1 MAGSQ
6 LKRLKASLLDQ
17 GIIGPQKSKKQ
28 KKQAAEEARANQAAG
43 RGYGTTS
50 NGDKRLKKSAA
61 LETIR
66 EQFNPFQFKMNAR
79 GPKFPVTSLKN
90 AHVPESLRGI
100 KGRPTVSLSRAEEKR
115 RSTLLLD
122 MQRRNKVGGIL
133 DRRLGEGDPN
143 MTPEERALERFTFEK
158 QRIHNKKGAV
168 FDLEDDDAG
177 FLGGADDG
185 GGLTHMGKSLSLGD
199 LSKRRRG
206 DVNEDDDDDEL
217 NIRDDFD
224 EEDLQGSDD
233 DDGDDGTELGRK
245 KQQLKRMREELFGD
259 KEGDGAGG
267 EGGEEGAPERKKSKK
282 EVMEEVI
289 AKSKYYKYE
298 RQVTREN
305 DDDVRAELDKMLP
318 ELQQLLSTKPVKAAP
333 QNGVAPII
341 GAPFDKDAFDK
352 TYDVRLRQ
360 LIQDK
365 KAEPSA
371 RTKTE
376 EEVAAEQS
384 AHLKKLEE
392 SRVRRMMGQIGYDD
406 GGNGSE
412 DDDSEGGGKG
422 KKEKKNAG
430 KESGAPSNDGP
441 AVQILRGDD
450 YEEDEFDLGKGIKVK
465 HTAAELGF
473 DDEDDFLIDDDLV
486 FSGSEIDVD
495 ESDEGDNDESGGDK
509 DGNASEASED
519 DEFIRGILTEGEK
532 KNAVFANAGKLPA
545 TAAQGN
551 DDDGVPYTFP
561 CPQTHAELLAV
572 LEDIPVA
579 KLPTVVQRI
588 RALYHPKLDHG
599 NKDRL
604 GRFAAALVEHI
615 AYLTE
620 GEQPPYA
627 TIESLVRHVHSL
639 AKTVPIEVA
648 VAFRAHIAAME
659 GISVGDA
666 PKKAS
671 NSAGSNRAL
680 AFNSGDLAIL
690 TAAGSVFPTSDHFHQ
705 VITPAMLAMA
715 RYLEQAPR
723 RLLSDYATGL
733 YVCTLMCQFQR
744 LSKRYVPELANY
756 VLSTLLALAPVA
768 SDVLASPATGFFPVH
783 TPAQGVRIEKAQ
795 SLKTVRKLRV
805 SDCRPEEGASEN
817 SNSNSNELKLALF
830 STALTLLA
838 DAATSLWA
846 GKASLYETLEP
857 CRAVLQHLRTN
868 KTCRSQLPAAV
879 NKEVDRLATQVDA
892 TQRAAHLARRPLELH
907 HHRPLAIRTFIPRFE
922 DEFDP
927 DKHYDPNRERAEAAK
942 LKAEFKRERKGAL
955 RELRKDTHFMQREK
969 LKMKKAKDAAYEKKY
984 KRLVAEIQGSE
995 GREANAYERERQA
1008 RKRK

>member
-50 NGDKRLKKSAA
+50 SGDKRLKKSAA

-90 AHVPESLRGI
+90 ANVPENLRGI

-168 FDLEDDDAG
+168 FDLEDDEAG
-177 FLGGADDG
+177 FLGGADD

-199 LSKRRRG
+199 FSKRRSG
-206 DVNEDDDDDEL
+206 DFEDNDDLDV
-217 NIRDDFD
+217 RDDFD
-224 EEDLQGSDD
+224 EEDLRGSDD
-233 DDGDDGTELGRK
+233 EDDGTEMGRK

-259 KEGDGAGG
+259 KA
-267 EGGEEGAPERKKSKK
+267 EGGEDGAPERKKSKK
-282 EVMEEVI
+282 EVMDEVI

-298 RQVTREN
+298 RQVAREN

-392 SRVRRMMGQIGYDD
+392 SRMRRMMGQIGYDD

-412 DDDSEGGGKG
+412 DDSEDGGKG
-422 KKEKKNAG
+422 EKKKAD
-430 KESGAPSNDGP
+430 KEAAANDGP
-441 AVQILRGDD
+441 ALQILRADD
-450 YEEDEFDLGKGIKVK
+450 YEEDEFNLGKGIKVK

-495 ESDEGDNDESGGDK
+495 EDDEDNESGDEDGEGNDEDEE
-509 DGNASEASED
+509 DD
-519 DEFIRGILTEGEK
+519 DEFIRGILTEDEK
-532 KNAVFANAGKLPA
+532 KNAVFANAGKLPSTA
-545 TAAQGN
+545 TQGN
-551 DDDGVPYTFP
+551 DDDGVPFTFP
-561 CPQTHAELLAV
+561 CPQTHTELLVV
-572 LEDIPVA
+572 LENIPVA

-604 GRFAAALVEHI
+604 GHFAAALIEHV
-615 AYLTE
+615 AYLAD
-620 GEQPPYA
+620 GEEPPYA
-627 TIESLVRHVHSL
+627 TIESLVRHIHSL

-648 VAFRAHIAAME
+648 VAFRTHLAAME
-659 GISVGDA
+659 GVTIGDA
-666 PKKAS
+666 PKADKTAS
-671 NSAGSNRAL
+671 RAVS
-680 AFNSGDLAIL
+680 FNSGDLAIL

-715 RYLEQAPR
+715 RYLEQATPR
-723 RLLSDYATGL
+723 SLADYATGL
-733 YVCTLMCQFQR
+733 YVSTLVCQYQR
-744 LSKRYVPELANY
+744 LSKRYVPELVNY
-756 VLSTLLALAPVA
+756 VLNALLALAPA
-768 SDVLASPATGFFPVH
+768 GSDALAKPATGFFPVH
-783 TPAQGVRIEKAQ
+783 TPARGVRIEKAQ
-795 SLKTVRKLRV
+795 SLKKIRKLRA
-805 SDCRPEEGASEN
+805 SDCRPSEDEGD
-817 SNSNSNELKLALF
+817 NELKLALF
-830 STALTLLA
+830 NTALALLG
-838 DAATSLWA
+838 DAAISLWS
-846 GKASLYETLEP
+846 GKAALYETLEP

-868 KTCRSQLPAAV
+868 KTCRAQLPASV
-879 NKEVDRLATQVDA
+879 NKEVDRLTTQIEA

-907 HHRPLAIRTFIPRFE
+907 HHRPLAIRTFVPRFE

-955 RELRKDTHFMQREK
+955 RELRKDAHFMQREK

>member
-43 RGYGTTS
+43 RGHGTTS

-79 GPKFPVTSLKN
+79 GPKFPVTSLK
-90 AHVPESLRGI
+90 AAQVPESLRGI
-100 KGRPTVSLSRAEEKR
+100 KGRPTVSLSRGEEKR
-115 RSTLLLD
+115 RATLLLD

-168 FDLEDDDAG
+168 FDLEDGDDG

-199 LSKRRRG
+199 LRGRRNLR
-206 DVNEDDDDDEL
+206 NDDDDDDDL
-217 NIRDDFD
+217 NLSDAKDDFD
-224 EEDLQGSDD
+224 EKDLAGSDED
-233 DDGDDGTELGRK
+233 DDPERAYK
-245 KQQLKRMREELFGD
+245 KKQLKRMRDELFGD
-259 KEGDGAGG
+259 KE
-267 EGGEEGAPERKKSKK
+267 EGGAAGREDGAPERKKTKK

-298 RQVTREN
+298 RQLAKET
-305 DDDVRAELDKMLP
+305 DDDVRAELDNMLP
-318 ELQQLLSTKPVKAAP
+318 ELQQLLSTKPVKPTP
-333 QNGVAPII
+333 QSKDVAPII

-360 LIQDK
+360 LIQDT

-376 EEVAAEQS
+376 EEVAEEQS

-392 SRVRRMMGQIGYDD
+392 SRVRRMLGQIGYDE
-406 GGNGSE
+406 GGNGS
-412 DDDSEGGGKG
+412 DDESDEGGKG
-422 KKEKKNAG
+422 GKKAKAEKEAAAAAN
-430 KESGAPSNDGP
+430 GP
-441 AVQILRGDD
+441 VVQILRADD
-450 YEEDEFDLGKGIKVK
+450 YEEDEFQLGQGIKVK

-486 FSGSEIDVD
+486 FSGSEVDVD
-495 ESDEGDNDESGGDK
+495 ESDEDDSDDEEGSGAEDNE
-509 DGNASEASED
+509 EEE
-519 DEFIRGILTEGEK
+519 DEFIRGLLTEDEK
-532 KNAVFANAGKLPA
+532 KDAVFANAGKLPS
-545 TAAQGN
+545 TAVKGR

-561 CPQTHAELLAV
+561 CPQTHAELLVV
-572 LEDIPVA
+572 LEDVPVA

-604 GRFAAALVEHI
+604 GRFAAALVQHI
-615 AYLTE
+615 AYLANGAT
-620 GEQPPYA
+620 PPYA
-627 TIESLVRHVHSL
+627 TIENLVRHIHSL
-639 AKTVPIEVA
+639 AKTVPTEVA
-648 VAFRAHIAAME
+648 VAFRTHLAAME
-659 GISVGDA
+659 GITIGDETST
-666 PKKAS
+666 KAS
-671 NSAGSNRAL
+671 GSRAL
-680 AFNSGDLAIL
+680 AFNGGDLAIL

-705 VITPAMLAMA
+705 VITPATLAMA
-715 RYLEQAPR
+715 RYLEQAPPR
-723 RLLSDYATGL
+723 SLTDYATGL
-733 YVCTLMCQFQR
+733 YVCTLVCQYQR
-744 LSKRYVPELANY
+744 LSKRYVPELVNY
-756 VLSTLLALAPVA
+756 VLNTLLALAPVA
-768 SDVLASPATGFFPVH
+768 SDVLANPATGHFPVH
-783 TPAQGVRIEKAQ
+783 TPARGVRIEKAQ

-805 SDCRPEEGASEN
+805 SDCRPSTEDGSSSPDASE
-817 SNSNSNELKLALF
+817 LKAALFGTALAL
-830 STALTLLA
+830 LN
-838 DAATSLWA
+838 DAATNLWT

-857 CRAVLQHLRTN
+857 CRAVLQHLRTT
-868 KTCRSQLPAAV
+868 KTCRSQLPAAL
-879 NKEVDRLATQVDA
+879 NKEVDRLAAQIDA
-892 TQRAAHLARRPLELH
+892 TQRLAHLARRPLELH
-907 HHRPLAIRTFIPRFE
+907 GHRPLAIRTFVPRFE

-942 LKAEFKRERKGAL
+942 LQAEFKRERKGAM
-955 RELRKDTHFMQREK
+955 RELRKDAHFMQREK

-984 KRLVAEIQGSE
+984 KRLVAEIQGTE

>member
-43 RGYGTTS
+43 RG
-50 NGDKRLKKSAA
+50 GDKRLKKSAA

-79 GPKFPVTSLKN
+79 GPKFPVTSLK
-90 AHVPESLRGI
+90 ASQVPESLRGI
-100 KGRPTVSLSRAEEKR
+100 KGRPTVSLSKGEEKR
-115 RSTLLLD
+115 RATLLLD

-158 QRIHNKKGAV
+158 QRMHNKKGAI
-168 FDLEDDDAG
+168 FDLEEGDSN
-177 FLGGADDG
+177 FLGDADD
-185 GGLTHMGKSLSLGD
+185 GGLTHMGKSLSFGD
-199 LSKRRRG
+199 LRGRRKF
-206 DVNEDDDDDEL
+206 DDDDEDGDVGE
-217 NIRDDFD
+217 IKDDFD
-224 EEDLQGSDD
+224 EEDLAGSDED
-233 DDGDDGTELGRK
+233 EDEDPERAYK
-245 KQQLKRMREELFGD
+245 KKQLKRMHDELFGD
-259 KEGDGAGG
+259 KEEGTGAATNG
-267 EGGEEGAPERKKSKK
+267 EDGAPERKKSKK

-298 RQVTREN
+298 RQLAKET

-318 ELQQLLSTKPVKAAP
+318 ELQTLLSTKPVKPTP
-333 QNGVAPII
+333 QGQDVAPII

-365 KAEPSA
+365 KAEPST

-376 EEVAAEQS
+376 EEIANEQS
-384 AHLKKLEE
+384 EHLKKLEE
-392 SRVRRMMGQIGYDD
+392 SRLRRMNGEIGYNE
-406 GGNGSE
+406 GGNGS
-412 DDDSEGGGKG
+412 DDESDEGGKG
-422 KKEKKNAG
+422 NKKSKDKKDKKD
-430 KESGAPSNDGP
+430 KEDGP
-441 AVQILRGDD
+441 ALQILREDD
-450 YEEDEFDLGKGIKVK
+450 EEDEFNLGQGIKVK

-486 FSGSEIDVD
+486 FSGSEVDVD
-495 ESDEGDNDESGGDK
+495 ESDEDDSGDEGGEE
-509 DGNASEASED
+509 GED
-519 DEFIRGILTEGEK
+519 NEEEEDEFIRGLLTEDEK
-532 KNAVFANAGKLPA
+532 KNAVFANAGKLPS
-545 TAAQGN
+545 TAPKGL

-561 CPQTHAELLAV
+561 CPQTHAELLVV
-572 LEDIPVA
+572 LEDVPVA

-604 GRFAAALVEHI
+604 GHFAAALVEHI
-615 AYLTE
+615 AYLANGDE
-620 GEQPPYA
+620 PPYA
-627 TIESLVRHVHSL
+627 TIESLVRHIHSL

-648 VAFRAHIAAME
+648 VAFRTHLAAME
-659 GISVGDA
+659 GIAIGDDSN
-666 PKKAS
+666 KSKTKADS
-671 NSAGSNRAL
+671 RAVAL
-680 AFNSGDLAIL
+680 NSGDLAIL

-715 RYLEQAPR
+715 RYLEQAPPR
-723 RLLSDYATGL
+723 SLAEYATGL
-733 YVCTLMCQFQR
+733 YVCTLLCQYQR
-744 LSKRYVPELANY
+744 LSKRYVPEMVNY
-756 VLSTLLALAPVA
+756 VLNTLLALAPVG
-768 SDVLASPATGFFPVH
+768 SDALANPATGHFPVH
-783 TPAQGVRIEKAQ
+783 TPVRGVRIEKAQ
-795 SLKTVRKLRV
+795 SVKSVRKLRI
-805 SDCRPEEGASEN
+805 SDAKSSSET
-817 SNSNSNELKLALF
+817 NELKAALF
-830 STALTLLA
+830 STALALLN
-838 DAATSLWA
+838 DAATNLWT

-857 CRAVLQHLRTN
+857 CRAVLHHLRNT
-868 KTCRSQLPAAV
+868 KTCRSQLPPPL
-879 NKEVDRLATQVDA
+879 NKEVDRLAAQIDA
-892 TQRAAHLARRPLELH
+892 AQRLAHLARRPLELH
-907 HHRPLAIRTFIPRFE
+907 HHRPLAIRTFVPRFE

-942 LKAEFKRERKGAL
+942 LQAEFKRERKGAL
-955 RELRKDTHFMQREK
+955 RELRKDAHFMQREK
-969 LKMKKAKDAAYEKKY
+969 LKIKKAKDAAYEKKY

>member
-43 RGYGTTS
+43 RGHGTTS

-79 GPKFPVTSLKN
+79 GPKFPVTSLKS
-90 AHVPESLRGI
+90 AQVPESLRGI
-100 KGRPTVSLSRAEEKR
+100 KGRPTVSLSRGEEKR
-115 RSTLLLD
+115 RATLLLD

-158 QRIHNKKGAV
+158 QRIHNKKGAI
-168 FDLEDDDAG
+168 FDLEDGEDG
-177 FLGGADDG
+177 FLSGLDG

-199 LSKRRRG
+199 LRGRRNFDIDEDEDEG
-206 DVNEDDDDDEL
+206 DNLGEMK
-217 NIRDDFD
+217 DDFD
-224 EEDLQGSDD
+224 EEDLAGS
-233 DDGDDGTELGRK
+233 GDEDEDPERAYK
-245 KQQLKRMREELFGD
+245 KKQLKRMHDELFGD
-259 KEGDGAGG
+259 KE
-267 EGGEEGAPERKKSKK
+267 EGGAAAGEDGEPGRKKSKK

-298 RQVTREN
+298 RQLNKEN

-318 ELQQLLSTKPVKAAP
+318 ELQTLLSTKPVKATP
-333 QNGVAPII
+333 QGTAVAPII

-365 KAEPSA
+365 KAEPST

-376 EEVAAEQS
+376 EEVAEEQS

-392 SRVRRMMGQIGYDD
+392 SRLRRMNGEIGYNE
-406 GGNGSE
+406 GGNGS
-412 DDDSEGGGKG
+412 DDESDEGAKKNKKG
-422 KKEKKNAG
+422 KDDKKD
-430 KESGAPSNDGP
+430 KDKMEDGP
-441 AVQILRGDD
+441 ALQFIRED
-450 YEEDEFDLGKGIKVK
+450 YEEDEFNLGQGIKTK

-495 ESDEGDNDESGGDK
+495 ESDEDESGDDDENSG
-509 DGNASEASED
+509 AED
-519 DEFIRGILTEGEK
+519 NEEEEDEFIRGLLTEDEK
-532 KNAVFANAGKLPA
+532 KNAVFANAGKLPSTA
-545 TAAQGN
+545 TKGR

-561 CPQTHAELLAV
+561 CPQTHAELLVV
-572 LEDIPVA
+572 LEDVPVA
-579 KLPTVVQRI
+579 KLPTAVQRI

-604 GRFAAALVEHI
+604 GHFAAALVEHI
-615 AYLTE
+615 AYLAN
-620 GEQPPYA
+620 GEEPPYA
-627 TIESLVRHVHSL
+627 TIESLVRHTHSL

-648 VAFRAHIAAME
+648 VAFRTHLAAME
-659 GISVGDA
+659 GISSGGDDDA
-666 PKKAS
+666 KKPKS
-671 NSAGSNRAL
+671 SGSRAVAL
-680 AFNSGDLAIL
+680 NSGDLAIL

-715 RYLEQAPR
+715 RYLEQAPPR
-723 RLLSDYATGL
+723 SLADYATGL
-733 YVCTLMCQFQR
+733 YVCTLLCQYQR
-744 LSKRYVPELANY
+744 LSKRYVPEMVNY
-756 VLSTLLALAPVA
+756 VLNTLLALAPVG
-768 SDVLASPATGFFPVH
+768 SDALANPATGHFPVH
-783 TPAQGVRIEKAQ
+783 TPARGVRIEKAQ
-795 SLKTVRKLRV
+795 SLKKIRKLRI
-805 SDCRPEEGASEN
+805 SDVRSTED
-817 SNSNSNELKLALF
+817 SNELKAALFGTALAL
-830 STALTLLA
+830 LN
-838 DAATSLWA
+838 DAATNLWT

-857 CRAVLQHLRTN
+857 CRVVLSHLRTT
-868 KTCRSQLPAAV
+868 KTCRSQLPAPL
-879 NKEVDRLATQVDA
+879 NKEVDRLAAQVDA
-892 TQRAAHLARRPLELH
+892 TQRLAHLARRPLELH
-907 HHRPLAIRTFIPRFE
+907 HHRPLAIRTFVPRFE

-942 LKAEFKRERKGAL
+942 LQAELKRERKGAM
-955 RELRKDTHFMQREK
+955 RELRKDAHFMQREK
-969 LKMKKAKDAAYEKKY
+969 LKIKKAKDAAYEKKY
-984 KRLVAEIQGSE
+984 KRLVAEIQGTE

>member
-43 RGYGTTS
+43 RGYGTTNS
-50 NGDKRLKKSAA
+50 GEKRLKKSVA
-61 LETIR
+61 LDTIR

-90 AHVPESLRGI
+90 AQIPESLRGI

-115 RSTLLLD
+115 RSTLLID

-168 FDLEDDDAG
+168 FDLEDDEAG
-177 FLGGADDG
+177 FLGGADD

-199 LSKRRRG
+199 FTKRRRG
-206 DVNEDDDDDEL
+206 VDDDDDSL
-217 NIRDDFD
+217 DMQDDFD
-224 EEDLQGSDD
+224 EEDLQDSDADD
-233 DDGDDGTELGRK
+233 DTELGRK
-245 KQQLKRMREELFGD
+245 KQQLKRMREQLFGD
-259 KEGDGAGG
+259 KGDTAGA
-267 EGGEEGAPERKKSKK
+267 EAEDGAPERKKSKK
-282 EVMEEVI
+282 EVMDEVI

-298 RQVTREN
+298 RQVAREN

-360 LIQDK
+360 LIEDK

-392 SRVRRMMGQIGYDD
+392 SRVRRMLGQIGYDD
-406 GGNGSE
+406 GGDGSE
-412 DDDSEGGGKG
+412 NENEDENRDD
-422 KKEKKNAG
+422 KKKKKAD
-430 KESGAPSNDGP
+430 KESAPSQDGP
-441 AVQILRGDD
+441 AVQILRADG
-450 YEEDEFDLGKGIKVK
+450 YEEDEFGLGKGIKVK

-473 DDEDDFLIDDDLV
+473 DDEDDFLIDDNLV

-495 ESDEGDNDESGGDK
+495 ESEEEDGESGDEN
-509 DGNASEASED
+509 DSVSAPEDSED
-519 DEFIRGILTEGEK
+519 DEFIRGILTEDEK
-532 KNAVFANAGKLPA
+532 KNAVFANAGKLPS
-545 TAAQGN
+545 AAGKGS
-551 DDDGVPYTFP
+551 DDDGVPFTFP
-561 CPQTHAELLAV
+561 CPQTSAELLAV

-599 NKDRL
+599 NKERL
-604 GRFAAALVEHI
+604 GRFAAVLVEHV
-615 AYLTE
+615 AYLAD
-620 GEQPPYA
+620 GEEPPYA
-627 TIESLVRHVHSL
+627 TIESVVRHIHSL

-648 VAFRAHIAAME
+648 IAFRAHLAAIE
-659 GISVGDA
+659 GIAIGDA
-666 PKKAS
+666 PKKAN
-671 NSAGSNRAL
+671 NSENRSL
-680 AFNSGDLAIL
+680 SLSTGDLAIL
-690 TAAGSVFPTSDHFHQ
+690 TAAGSIFPTSDHFHQ
-705 VITPAMLAMA
+705 VITPAMLVMA
-715 RYLEQAPR
+715 RYLEQSPQR
-723 RLLSDYATGL
+723 TLSGYATGL
-733 YVCTLMCQFQR
+733 YVCTLVCQFQR
-744 LSKRYVPELANY
+744 LSKRYVPELAIYILN
-756 VLSTLLALAPVA
+756 TLLALAPA
-768 SDVLASPATGFFPVH
+768 GSDALANPATGFFPVH

-795 SLKTVRKLRV
+795 SLKTSRKLRM
-805 SDCRPEEGASEN
+805 SDCRPSGEDACN
-817 SNSNSNELKLALF
+817 NNELRLALF
-830 STALTLLA
+830 NTALTLLA
-838 DAATSLWA
+838 DAVTSLWA
-846 GKASLYETLEP
+846 GKAALYETLEP

-868 KTCRSQLPAAV
+868 KLCRSQLPAAV
-879 NKEVDRLATQVDA
+879 NKEIDRLATQIDA

-907 HHRPLAIRTFIPRFE
+907 HHRPLAIRTFVPRFE

-927 DKHYDPNRERAEAAK
+927 DKHYDPDRERAEASK
-942 LKAEFKRERKGAL
+942 LKAEFKRERKGAM
-955 RELRKDTHFMQREK
+955 RELRKDAHFMQREK
-969 LKMKKAKDAAYEKKY
+969 LKIKKAKDAAYEKKY

-995 GREANAYERERQA
+995 GREANAYERVRQA